1 MPKGTE
7 LHVGFFAP
15 QSKHI
20 WTCIR
25 SRWKRWLVGI
35 RTLLAG
41 FDFNLVKMF
50 CDWVLVARAAM
61 VNTGQKRFRLAVK
74 ESSCGGDNLGCG
86 AREC

>member
-20 WTCIR
+20 YTCMSTPVER
-25 SRWKRWLVGI
+25 PSLSEWL
-35 RTLLAG
+35 TLFAG
-41 FDFNLVKMF
+41 FAFNLAKMF

-61 VNTGQKRFRLAVK
+61 AETV
-74 ESSCGGDNLGCG
+74 
-86 AREC
+86 